1 MKDFKFFQK
10 KELEWYNPDENYTFA
25 GVTPMMYNPH
35 TFIPSKC
42 IMYRNLT
49 TNEIFKGEVINEG
62 HPFWNYRDET
72 I

>member
-10 KELEWYNPDENYTFA
+10 KELEWYNPDEYYTVV

-42 IMYRNLT
+42 IMYRNIT
-49 TNEIFKGEVINEG
+49 TNETIKGEVIYEG
-62 HPFWNYRDET
+62 HAYWNYNE
-72 I
+72 